1 MRSRILLAA
10 MALRKMYELKIK
22 PELDKLF
29 AKLAVRNPKQIG
41 IINKK
46 VDEIRADP
54 TRYKNLKAPLN
65 SWKRVHIDK
74 SFVLTFSVD
83 DATHTVTLEDYDHHD
98 RIYKK

>member
-1 MRSRILLAA
+1 MH
-10 MALRKMYELKIK
+10 ALKVK

-29 AKLAVRNPKQIG
+29 AKLAARNPKQLS

-54 TRYKNLKAPLN
+54 SRYKNLRAPLN

-74 SFVLTFSVD
+74 SFVLCFSVD
-83 DATHTVTLEDYDHHD
+83 DATNTVTLEDYDHHD
-98 RIYKK
+98 NIYRRQ

>member
-1 MRSRILLAA
+1 
-10 MALRKMYELKIK
+10 MASRKMYELKVK

-29 AKLAVRNPKQIG
+29 TKLAARNPKQIS

-46 VDEIRADP
+46 VEEIRTDP

-65 SWKRVHIDK
+65 AWKRVHIDK
-74 SFVLTFSVD
+74 SFVLCFSVD

-98 RIYKK
+98 RIYKS